1 MHIHAKIFNF
11 QFSNQWP
18 IVAIQNFVRIQQG
31 AEGLKNRN
39 RQSHA
44 WSPLTEENY
53 DRHLCMKFYVPAF
66 QIFFTSN

>member
-1 MHIHAKIFNF
+1 MVKG
-11 QFSNQWP
+11 P
-18 IVAIQNFVRIQQG
+18 IVAKHLRNFVRIQQG

-44 WSPLTEENY
+44 WAPLNEENY

-66 QIFFTSN
+66 QVFFYI

>member
-1 MHIHAKIFNF
+1 M
-11 QFSNQWP
+11 
-18 IVAIQNFVRIQQG
+18 VAIHLQNFVRIQQG

-44 WSPLTEENY
+44 WAPNY
-53 DRHLCMKFYVPAF
+53 DRHLCMKFWAF